1 MKGAWCVVICCV
13 AWCVVRGAQ
22 FLCRSEARR
31 SKDTYVGRGRY
42 GTISEGHRYT
52 VVVRIDWH
60 TVKFTVC
67 TIHIDWLAGAVHYL
81 SYTGLPRFSRK
92 RIRRTTTT
100 GTLDYGPTPVCTCN
114 TDLLTVQI
122 HWLVYPE
129 HRVSIYLYDDC
140 IWYGTLLR
148 RCWCES
154 SQLIFS
160 TWSEIFV
167 FHWSASR

>member
-1 MKGAWCVVICCV
+1 MVVIEEQRWRVRGAWWSAVLRGAWCVVPN
-13 AWCVVRGAQ
+13 
-22 FLCRSEARR
+22 FCRSEARR
-31 SKDTYVGRGRY
+31 SKDTFVGRGRY

-52 VVVRIDWH
+52 VVVQIDWH

-114 TDLLTVQI
+114 TDLLTVPYRYIDWFIQSTGCQ
-122 HWLVYPE
+122 
-129 HRVSIYLYDDC
+129 SIC
-140 IWYGTLLR
+140 TTTAYGMVP
-148 RCWCES
+148 C
-154 SQLIFS
+154 
-160 TWSEIFV
+160 
-167 FHWSASR
+167 